1 MVVGLVG
8 VFCQA
13 VSRPSLSKLSTAPVG
28 LPLQVFVPS
37 AARQADYPFAKY
49 YNVYERMLH
58 AGVGSSTRGAARECE
73 RK

>member
-28 LPLQVFVPS
+28 LPLHVVLLV
-37 AARQADYPFAKY
+37 AARQVMFPPA
-49 YNVYERMLH
+49 
-58 AGVGSSTRGAARECE
+58 S
-73 RK
+73 